1 MKFVSNLYN
10 KIIDNKRN
18 RVIFLIVLALLSSAS
33 IFTITLKY
41 GHDILFHLSRIKG
54 IKESFGVEL
63 FPSIYSNYLNGYG
76 YANPLFYPD
85 IFLYIPAFI
94 HYIGIDIYT
103 SYKIFLFLI
112 NLFSIITMYISVKGI
127 SKNKYAAVISS
138 IIYAF
143 ASYRLV
149 DVFPR
154 AAIGEALAF
163 VFAPLVI
170 YGIYE
175 IINRD
180 YKKFY
185 ILVIGMSGM
194 ILSHILSTII
204 ISVLLFIFVIIN
216 FKKFITEKQRIK
228 YLIIS
233 AFITLLI
240 TGYFIFPMLEQMM
253 SNDFVFNNGSEI
265 SNLANRTVPFYA
277 LFLEII
283 LPLNP
288 WIPAGIGTVFIYLTI
303 LKLKNK
309 VKDKFINECFII
321 GIIALFLSSNL
332 FPWKFVEKYFLLIQ
346 FPWRLYFIT
355 TVLLTISGSILVS
368 KLFEKKSDRIKQMTI
383 IICLSSISLLSI
395 TASAVLRGRTN
406 LDGYYLGAGS
416 EYLPLKVDL
425 DYIKNRGNVI
435 TSNNNISFTHKTVG
449 NKIVVDFKNDYDN
462 TNIELP
468 LIYYKGY
475 GAKIEDKYLNVKES
489 DNGLVL
495 VEIGSIDEGT
505 ITVEYIKTPTI
516 YISRGI
522 SIISN
527 TTFFIYVYITNRK
540 ESKNEKEKDN

>member
-1 MKFVSNLYN
+1 MKFVSNLYD
-10 KIIDNKRN
+10 KIMNSKRN
-18 RVIFLIVLALLSSAS
+18 RITFLVFLAILSSAS

-54 IKESFGVEL
+54 IKESFGIEL

-127 SKNKYAAVISS
+127 SKNKYAAIISS

-149 DVFPR
+149 DVFSR

-163 VFAPLVI
+163 IFAPLVV

-175 IINRD
+175 IIYQD

-185 ILVIGMSGM
+185 ILVIGMSGL
-194 ILSHILSTII
+194 ILSHVLSTFII
-204 ISVLLFIFVIIN
+204 CLLLLVLVTIN
-216 FKKFITEKQRIK
+216 FKKFINEKQRIK
-228 YLIIS
+228 YLIVS
-233 AFITLLI
+233 ALITLLI
-240 TGYFIFPMLEQMM
+240 TGYFIFPMLEQMI
-253 SNDFVFNNGSEI
+253 SGKYVFNNVSQISEI
-265 SNLANRTVPFYA
+265 TSRTVPFYA

-283 LPLNP
+283 LPIKP
-288 WIPAGIGTVFIYLTI
+288 WIPAGIGIVFIYLTI
-303 LKLKNK
+303 LKFKNK
-309 VKDKFINECFII
+309 IKDEFVTECFII
-321 GIIALFLSSNL
+321 GIVCLILSSNL
-332 FPWKFVEKYFLLIQ
+332 FPWKIFESILSIIQ
-346 FPWRLYFIT
+346 FPWRLYFVT
-355 TVLLTISGSILVS
+355 TLLLSIAGGILISKICKNEKT
-368 KLFEKKSDRIKQMTI
+368 KLNKLLLIF
-383 IICLSSISLLSI
+383 CLSSISLITITITTILSGN
-395 TASAVLRGRTN
+395 TT
-406 LDGYYLGAGS
+406 LDNYYLGLK

-435 TSNNNISFTHKTVG
+435 TSNNTISFTHETID
-449 NKIVVDFKNDYDN
+449 NKIVVDFKNDYDD
-462 TNIELP
+462 TSIELP

-475 GAKIEDKYLNVKES
+475 GAKIEDKYLDVKES

-522 SIISN
+522 SIISA
-527 TTFFIYVYITNRK
+527 TTFLIYIYIINGK